1 MGKHYQE
8 AKNSFKPIPKY
19 NPKYEK
25 KKAAAESF
33 KKALRLAKL
42 RLTKEFL

>member
-25 KKAAAESF
+25 KKAAAESV
-33 KKALRLAKL
+33 
-42 RLTKEFL
+42 TSVIYIY